1 MSAKQ
6 DPKKPA
12 PKNPHGKA
20 VARRTATIGDIADS
34 MKQAES
40 IWGIPIAV
48 MRAAKNAGCPA
59 FEKSR
64 VHRKALLEWLETN
77 PQIVAAGAD
86 AGSKAELEKEKLRV
100 QIDTLKTRH
109 AKETGILIS
118 RAKAESEWA
127 TCAAIVQEE
136 AKLLMDRDHYRIWID
151 RIIARLSNVMPTP
164 IFEPTTKKTKQR
176 QENP

>member
-1 MSAKQ
+1 MSAK
-6 DPKKPA
+6 PSLKKPA
-12 PKNPHGKA
+12 KKNPHGNA
-20 VARRTATIGDIADS
+20 VARRAATIGDIADS

-40 IWGIPIAV
+40 LWEIPIAV

-86 AGSKAELEKEKLRV
+86 AGSKAELENEKLRV
-100 QIDTLKTRH
+100 QIDTLKKRH
-109 AKETGILIS
+109 AKEAGLLIP

-136 AKLLMDRDHYRIWID
+136 AKALMDRDHYRIWID
-151 RIIARLSNVMPTP
+151 RILARLANVLPTP
-164 IFEPTTKKTKQR
+164 ILVPTTKKGGK
-176 QENP
+176 